1 MSKRRSLSPA
11 DVTVEQLEKELK
23 RERYRKRYRR
33 TLANTLFS
41 LAAMA
46 LLVVVLVLVFPVL
59 TITGDSMGETLRN
72 GEMVV
77 ALRGAEVERG
87 DIAALQYGANKILIK
102 RVIAGPGDEV
112 MVLEDGKVLINGTE
126 LQEMY
131 VTHSGGEYMM
141 EETPYVVPEGRWF
154 VMGDNR
160 QLSLDSRNEQFGCIA
175 QEQIIGPVVL
185 RLWPLEQF
193 GLL

>member
-1 MSKRRSLSPA
+1 MSKRRSLSHEELTA
-11 DVTVEQLEKELK
+11 ELLENELK
-23 RERYRKRYRR
+23 RVRYRKKYRR
-33 TLANTLFS
+33 TLANTILS

-46 LLVVVLVLVFPVL
+46 LLVVVLVLILPVM
-59 TITGDSMGETLRN
+59 TITGDSMGDTLRQ
-72 GEMVV
+72 GELVA
-77 ALRGAEVERG
+77 ALRGAQVERG

-112 MVLEDGKVLINGTE
+112 TVQEDGKVLINGEE
-126 LQEMY
+126 LQEPY
-131 VTHSGGEYMM
+131 VTHAGGECDI
-141 EETPYVVPEGRWF
+141 EEMPYVVPEGRWF

-160 QLSLDSRNEQFGCIA
+160 SLSLDSRNEQFGCVA

-185 RLWPLEQF
+185 RIWPLEQF

>member
-1 MSKRRSLSPA
+1 MSRRKTISSTEL
-11 DVTVEQLEKELK
+11 TVELLEKELK
-23 RERYRKRYRR
+23 RERNRKKYRR
-33 TLANTLFS
+33 ALANTILS
-41 LAAMA
+41 LAALA
-46 LLVVVLVLVFPVL
+46 LLVVVMVLILPVL
-59 TITGDSMGETLRN
+59 TITGDSMGETLRQ
-72 GEMVV
+72 GELVA

-112 MVLEDGKVLINGTE
+112 MVQEDGKILINGVE
-126 LQEMY
+126 LQEPY
-131 VTHSGGEYMM
+131 VTHAGGECDI
-141 EETPYVVPEGRWF
+141 EEMPYVVPEGRWF

-160 QLSLDSRNEQFGCIA
+160 ALSLDSRNEQFGCIA

-185 RLWPLEQF
+185 RIWPLEQF

>member
-1 MSKRRSLSPA
+1 MSRRRNLSSA
-11 DVTVEQLEKELK
+11 ELTVELLEKELK

-33 TLANTLFS
+33 TLANTIFT

-59 TITGDSMGETLRN
+59 TITGDSMGETLRQ
-72 GEMVV
+72 GELVA
-77 ALRGAEVERG
+77 ALRGAEIERG

-102 RVIAGPGDEV
+102 RVIAGPGDEI
-112 MVLEDGKVLINGTE
+112 MVQEDGKVLINGTE
-126 LQEMY
+126 LQEPY
-131 VTHSGGEYMM
+131 VTHAGGECNI
-141 EETPYVVPEGRWF
+141 EEMPYVVPEGRWF

-160 QLSLDSRNEQFGCIA
+160 SLSLDSRNEQFGCIA

-185 RLWPLEQF
+185 RIWPLEQF